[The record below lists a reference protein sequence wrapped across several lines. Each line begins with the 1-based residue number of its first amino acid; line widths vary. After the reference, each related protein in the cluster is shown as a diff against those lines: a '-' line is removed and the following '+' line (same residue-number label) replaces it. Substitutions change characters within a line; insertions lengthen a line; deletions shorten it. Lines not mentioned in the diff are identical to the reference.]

1 MQSSYPLPTQNS
13 NDLQK
18 GVVKVQLQCQELK
31 IGQKYFH
38 ILFDVL
44 SQCVRQEKNNGG
56 LCTRHGGGGVGHNMA
71 EKLVVF
77 LFSLHIQKMKNVYFQ
92 GVEDEDD
99 DHTAATLFWIRRT
112 SHPPEKL

>member
-1 MQSSYPLPTQNS
+1 MHSSYPLPTQNS
-13 NDLQK
+13 NNLQK

-77 LFSLHIQKMKNVYFQ
+77 LFLSPYPK
-92 GVEDEDD
+92 DEECV
-99 DHTAATLFWIRRT
+99 F
-112 SHPPEKL
+112 SGG